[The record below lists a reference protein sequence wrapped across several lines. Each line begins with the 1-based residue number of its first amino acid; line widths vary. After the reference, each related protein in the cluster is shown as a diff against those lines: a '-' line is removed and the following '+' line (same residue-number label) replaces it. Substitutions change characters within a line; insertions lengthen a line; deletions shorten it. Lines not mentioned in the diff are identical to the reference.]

1 MSVLGWLKRRRPDE
15 EDFQEEIRSHLKIA
29 ADERISDGADRQ
41 SAQRSSLK
49 EFGNV
54 TLTTEAARSIW
65 IPRWV
70 DAMRDLMLDVR
81 HAVRVLVKNPGFSLT
96 VFVVLAL
103 GIGLNAT
110 VFTLLK
116 SIALSPVAGVDRSA
130 SLAVVLNQTSAGRQ
144 ATLSYPDFQ
153 YVRDHDRAF
162 VGLIGSRNVNV
173 SLGSGT
179 RAETIFGEMVT
190 GNYFQELGV
199 RAQLGRTLL
208 PSDEVA
214 PGQHPVVVLSDAL
227 WKRYFGG
234 DPDIVGKTIKLN
246 AYPLTVVG
254 VAAPSFH
261 GTIVSFDVEVFVP
274 VMMTPQVV
282 RSGTIDPQKALSDT
296 QANMVIA
303 MGRLRPGISRS
314 EASAQ
319 MAVLSA
325 QLRRDRD
332 IGAVAHQLT
341 VVPFWRSP
349 FGAQTYMLPAVIVL
363 SAMGALLLLIVC
375 ANITALVLAR
385 GLSRRGEIALRLALG
400 ASRVRILRLLLVEN
414 IVLAAPAAL
423 VALAVVPLLM
433 RAMQDAMGD
442 LVPVP
447 LFFNLSVDRLVIA
460 FSVAAA
466 CASALVFGLFPALR
480 SSGVDL
486 LSVMKDDFSPRSGAR
501 GRFRMVLV
509 VSQVAVSLLLL
520 VTAGLVSRSLDASR
534 NVDPGFDGT
543 GVASTRID
551 VTPNGY
557 DETRA
562 RAFFR
567 DLLDRLRADPGI
579 VSATL
584 AMNPPLTLVDSGT
597 QKVTIDGYAPRPD
610 EDLAFL
616 SNVVAPDYFRTLH
629 VGVVAGRE
637 FEDRDDAAAMPV
649 AIVNETL
656 ARRFWGSGQE
666 AVGKRVRVA
675 SGEWRT
681 VIGVA
686 RDVKYSRVNEAPRP
700 YVYLPFLQTSRS
712 AMMLHARG
720 SVGAALA
727 IDRVRAHIQA
737 IDPELPIGDA
747 RPLSDQARTTLLFL
761 EMAAAGL
768 FIFGAAGMALA
779 GMGIYG
785 LVSYAVKQS
794 THEIGIR
801 IALGARSI
809 EVVWQF
815 LQRGLRL
822 GAIGLVIG
830 TAAALALTRL
840 LGGVLYGVS
849 ATDPVSFASALL
861 LVLGGVV
868 VATIIPAWR
877 AARTPP
883 LTALH
888 QR

>member
-1 MSVLGWLKRRRPDE
+1 MSLFGWLKRRRPDE
-15 EDFQEEIRSHLKIA
+15 EDFQEEIRSHLEIA
-29 ADERISDGADRQ
+29 ADERVADGDDRH
-41 SAQRSSLK
+41 SARLSSLK

-54 TLTTEAARSIW
+54 TLTTEAARSVW
-65 IPRWV
+65 VPRWV
-70 DAMRDLMLDVR
+70 DALRDLMLDVR

-96 VFVVLAL
+96 VFVVLTL

-153 YVRDHDRAF
+153 YLRDHDRAF

-332 IGAVAHQLT
+332 IDAVAHQLT

-423 VALAVVPLLM
+423 VALALVPLLM

-442 LVPVP
+442 VVPIP

-466 CASALVFGLFPALR
+466 CASALVFGLFPALTELR
-480 SSGVDL
+480 RGSPVGDEGRFLASLRGART
-486 LSVMKDDFSPRSGAR
+486 LSHGSRRLAGGGLAAAARHGRPGRAKSRRVAERRSGIRRHRCGLDENRRHAEWIRRDESSRVLQGSAGPPAR
-501 GRFRMVLV
+501 RPWHRVGDVGDEPAADARRFR
-509 VSQVAVSLLLL
+509 SAE
-520 VTAGLVSRSLDASR
+520 GDDR
-534 NVDPGFDGT
+534 
-543 GVASTRID
+543 
-551 VTPNGY
+551 
-557 DETRA
+557 
-562 RAFFR
+562 
-567 DLLDRLRADPGI
+567 RLRAPPVTRTWRFSRTSLLPTTSVRCTSG
-579 VSATL
+579 SLPAASSRTAT
-584 AMNPPLTLVDSGT
+584 M
-597 QKVTIDGYAPRPD
+597 
-610 EDLAFL
+610 
-616 SNVVAPDYFRTLH
+616 
-629 VGVVAGRE
+629 
-637 FEDRDDAAAMPV
+637 
-649 AIVNETL
+649 
-656 ARRFWGSGQE
+656 RR
-666 AVGKRVRVA
+666 RCR
-675 SGEWRT
+675 
-681 VIGVA
+681 
-686 RDVKYSRVNEAPRP
+686 
-700 YVYLPFLQTSRS
+700 SRS
-712 AMMLHARG
+712 
-720 SVGAALA
+720 
-727 IDRVRAHIQA
+727 
-737 IDPELPIGDA
+737 
-747 RPLSDQARTTLLFL
+747 
-761 EMAAAGL
+761 
-768 FIFGAAGMALA
+768 
-779 GMGIYG
+779 
-785 LVSYAVKQS
+785 
-794 THEIGIR
+794 
-801 IALGARSI
+801 
-809 EVVWQF
+809 
-815 LQRGLRL
+815 
-822 GAIGLVIG
+822 
-830 TAAALALTRL
+830 
-840 LGGVLYGVS
+840 
-849 ATDPVSFASALL
+849 
-861 LVLGGVV
+861 
-868 VATIIPAWR
+868 
-877 AARTPP
+877 
-883 LTALH
+883 
-888 QR
+888 